1 MSDADLE
8 LDTRLL
14 RALGNPARQRI
25 LTVLN
30 ERVATAREIA
40 AETGLEL
47 IRVQEHLL
55 ALIADDA
62 VECVGYDA
70 YRAAIRPFL
79 DDAHW
84 AQLPVETRRRLF
96 AQNVQQILDHVE
108 PALTGGGFDDIRS
121 HVSLTRV
128 ELDARGWDEVADL
141 LAGVLEEVMDVHAE
155 SMERVRRGES
165 REVIAAELAVLHFRK
180 AERGARQRNGR
191 ETTTR

>member
-1 MSDADLE
+1 MRDADLG

-14 RALGNPARQRI
+14 RALGDPARQRV
-25 LTVLN
+25 LTILN

-40 AETGLEL
+40 LEAGLQL
-47 IRVQEHLL
+47 IDVQEHLL

-62 VECVGYDA
+62 VECVGHDA

-79 DDAHW
+79 DDEHW

-96 AQNVQQILDHVE
+96 AQNVQQIIDHVE
-108 PALTGGGFDDIRS
+108 PALSGGGFDDIRA

-128 ELDARGWDEVADL
+128 DMDARGWDEVADL

-165 REVIAAELAVLHFRK
+165 REVIAAELAVLHFRR
-180 AERGARQRNGR
+180 ADRGARQQNGP
-191 ETTTR
+191 ETTPP

>member
-1 MSDADLE
+1 MREADLR

-14 RALGNPARQRI
+14 RALGDPVRQRI

-30 ERVATAREIA
+30 ERVATGRELA
-40 AETGLEL
+40 AEVGVPLVD
-47 IRVQEHLL
+47 VQEHLL

-62 VECVGYDA
+62 VECVGRDA

-84 AQLPVETRRRLF
+84 AQLPVERRRALF
-96 AQNVQQILDHVE
+96 VQNVQQILDHVE
-108 PALTGGGFDDIRS
+108 PALSGDGFDDIRA
-121 HVSLTRV
+121 HVSLTRID
-128 ELDARGWDEVADL
+128 LDLRGWEEVADL

-155 SMERVRRGES
+155 SMERIQRGES
-165 REVIAAELAVLHFRK
+165 QEVIPAELAILFFRR
-180 AERGARQRNGR
+180 ANRELRQSGG

>member
-1 MSDADLE
+1 MREADLR

-14 RALGNPARQRI
+14 RALGDPVRQRI

-30 ERVATAREIA
+30 ERVATGRELA
-40 AETGLEL
+40 AEVGVPLVD
-47 IRVQEHLL
+47 VQEHLL

-62 VECVGYDA
+62 VECVGRDA

-84 AQLPVETRRRLF
+84 AQLPVERRRALF
-96 AQNVQQILDHVE
+96 VQNVQQILDHVE
-108 PALTGGGFDDIRS
+108 PALSGDGFDDIRA
-121 HVSLTRV
+121 HVSLTRID
-128 ELDARGWDEVADL
+128 LDLRGWEEVADL

-155 SMERVRRGES
+155 SMERIQRGES
-165 REVIAAELAVLHFRK
+165 QEVIPAELAILHFRR
-180 AERGARQRNGR
+180 ANRELRQSGG